1 MTGKGSSLSTPSPI
15 EKLSSL
21 LCRLPG
27 IGEKSARRIVFHL
40 MAQPE
45 EFCREFAE
53 AVRTLKER
61 LHPCPECGN
70 FTEEDPC
77 PICADPF
84 RDRTL
89 LCVVET
95 AEDLVCLEQ
104 ASVFGG
110 LYQVLGGRVSP
121 MDGEEI
127 DPRVLE
133 TLQRRI
139 REHGVKEVIIATN
152 PCVEGDLTYFA
163 VVDALRGSG
172 ARLSRLAYGLPVGGS
187 IGYADRVTLHAALE
201 ARRQVNETNI

>member
-1 MTGKGSSLSTPSPI
+1 LSLPSPI
-15 EKLSSL
+15 DKLASA

-27 IGEKSARRIVFHL
+27 IGEKSARRIVFFL
-40 MAQPE
+40 LAQPE
-45 EFCREFAE
+45 VFTREFSE

-70 FTEEDPC
+70 FTEDDPC
-77 PICADPF
+77 PICTDPL
-84 RDRTL
+84 RDRKT

-110 LYQVLGGRVSP
+110 VYHVLGGRVSP
-121 MDGEEI
+121 LDGEDI
-127 DPRVLE
+127 DVRVLE
-133 TLQRRI
+133 SLKRRI
-139 REHGVKEVIIATN
+139 RDLGVKEVIIATN

-163 VVDALRGSG
+163 VVDALKGTS

-201 ARRQVNETNI
+201 ARQKVAETGS

>member
-1 MTGKGSSLSTPSPI
+1 MSLPSPI
-15 EKLSSL
+15 DKLASA

-27 IGEKSARRIVFHL
+27 IGEKSARRIVFFL
-40 MAQPE
+40 LAQPE
-45 EFCREFAE
+45 VFTREFSE

-70 FTEEDPC
+70 FTEDDPC
-77 PICADPF
+77 PICTDPL
-84 RDRTL
+84 RDRKT

-110 LYQVLGGRVSP
+110 VYHVLGGRVSP
-121 MDGEEI
+121 LDGEDI
-127 DPRVLE
+127 DVRVLE
-133 TLQRRI
+133 SLKRRI
-139 REHGVKEVIIATN
+139 RDLGVKEVIIATN

-163 VVDALRGSG
+163 VVDALKGTS

-201 ARRQVNETNI
+201 ARQKVAETGS

>member
-1 MTGKGSSLSTPSPI
+1 MSLPSPI
-15 EKLSSL
+15 DKLSSA
-21 LCRLPG
+21 LCKLPG
-27 IGEKSARRIVFHL
+27 IGEKSARRIVFFL
-40 MAQPE
+40 LAQPE
-45 EFCREFAE
+45 VFTREFSE

-70 FTEEDPC
+70 YTEDDPC
-77 PICADPF
+77 PICADPL
-84 RDRTL
+84 RDRRT

-110 LYQVLGGRVSP
+110 VYHVLGGRVSP
-121 MDGEEI
+121 LDGE
-127 DPRVLE
+127 DLDVRVLDNL
-133 TLQRRI
+133 TRRI
-139 REHGVKEVIIATN
+139 RVLGVKEVIIATN

-163 VVDALRGSG
+163 VVDALKGTS

-201 ARRQVNETNI
+201 ARQHVADTGA

>member
-1 MTGKGSSLSTPSPI
+1 LSLPPPI
-15 EKLSSL
+15 EKLTTA

-40 MAQPE
+40 LGQPE
-45 EFCREFAE
+45 TFSRDFAE
-53 AVRTLKER
+53 AVRTLKES
-61 LHPCPECGN
+61 LHPCAECGN

-77 PICADPF
+77 PVCADPF
-84 RDRTL
+84 RDRKT

-110 LYQVLGGRVSP
+110 IYHVLGGHVSP
-121 MDGEEI
+121 LDGEDI
-127 DPRVLE
+127 DPRILDS
-133 TLQRRI
+133 LRRRVVNLGI
-139 REHGVKEVIIATN
+139 KEVIIATN

-163 VVDALRGSG
+163 VIDALKGLEI
-172 ARLSRLAYGLPVGGS
+172 RLSRLAYGLPVGGA

-201 ARRQVNETNI
+201 ARQSVSRTGP

>member
-1 MTGKGSSLSTPSPI
+1 MSLSPSI
-15 EKLSSL
+15 EKLTTA

-27 IGEKSARRIVFHL
+27 IGEKSARRIVFFL
-40 MAQPE
+40 LGQPDAVTL
-45 EFCREFAE
+45 EFSE
-53 AVRTLKER
+53 AVRTLKAR

-70 FTEEDPC
+70 YTEEDPC
-77 PICADPF
+77 PVCADTF
-84 RDRTL
+84 RDRRL

-121 MDGEEI
+121 LEGEDL
-127 DPRVLE
+127 DPLVLE
-133 TLQRRI
+133 KLRRRI
-139 REHGVKEVIIATN
+139 RELGVREVIIATN

-163 VVDALRGSG
+163 VIDALKGSG
-172 ARLSRLAYGLPVGGS
+172 VRLSRLAYGLPVGGS

-201 ARRQVNETNI
+201 ARRQVGAKGS

>member
-1 MTGKGSSLSTPSPI
+1 MSLSPSI
-15 EKLSSL
+15 EKLTSA

-27 IGEKSARRIVFHL
+27 IGEKSARRIVFFL
-40 MAQPE
+40 LGQPDA
-45 EFCREFAE
+45 FALDFSE
-53 AVRTLKER
+53 AVRTLKAR

-70 FTEEDPC
+70 YTEEDPC
-77 PICADPF
+77 PVCTDTF
-84 RDRTL
+84 RDRRV

-121 MDGEEI
+121 LEGEDL
-127 DPRVLE
+127 DPLVLE
-133 TLQRRI
+133 KLRRRI
-139 REHGVKEVIIATN
+139 RDLGVREVIIATN

-163 VVDALRGSG
+163 VIDALKGSG
-172 ARLSRLAYGLPVGGS
+172 VRLSRLAYGLPVGGS

-201 ARRQVNETNI
+201 ARQQVAEKDA

>member
-1 MTGKGSSLSTPSPI
+1 MSLPSPI
-15 EKLSSL
+15 DKLSSA
-21 LCRLPG
+21 LCKLPG
-27 IGEKSARRIVFHL
+27 IGEKSARRIVFFL
-40 MAQPE
+40 LAQPE
-45 EFCREFAE
+45 VFTREFSE

-70 FTEEDPC
+70 YTEDDPC
-77 PICADPF
+77 PICADPL
-84 RDRTL
+84 RDRRT

-110 LYQVLGGRVSP
+110 VYHVLGGRVSP
-121 MDGEEI
+121 LDGE
-127 DPRVLE
+127 DLDVRVLDNL
-133 TLQRRI
+133 TRRI
-139 REHGVKEVIIATN
+139 RVLGVKEVIIATN

-163 VVDALRGSG
+163 VVDALKGTP

-201 ARRQVNETNI
+201 ARQHVADTGA

>member
-1 MTGKGSSLSTPSPI
+1 LSLPSPI
-15 EKLSSL
+15 DKLSSA
-21 LCRLPG
+21 LCKLPG
-27 IGEKSARRIVFHL
+27 IGEKSARRIVFFL
-40 MAQPE
+40 LAQPE
-45 EFCREFAE
+45 VFTREFSE

-70 FTEEDPC
+70 YTEDDPC
-77 PICADPF
+77 PICADPL
-84 RDRTL
+84 RDRRT

-110 LYQVLGGRVSP
+110 VYHVLGGRVSP
-121 MDGEEI
+121 LDGE
-127 DPRVLE
+127 DLDVRVLDNL
-133 TLQRRI
+133 TRRI
-139 REHGVKEVIIATN
+139 RVLGVKEVIIATN

-163 VVDALRGSG
+163 VVDALKGTP

-201 ARRQVNETNI
+201 ARQHVADTGA

>member
-1 MTGKGSSLSTPSPI
+1 MSLPSPI
-15 EKLSSL
+15 DKLSSA
-21 LCRLPG
+21 LCKLPG
-27 IGEKSARRIVFHL
+27 IGEKSARRIVFFL
-40 MAQPE
+40 LAQPE
-45 EFCREFAE
+45 VFTREFSE

-70 FTEEDPC
+70 YTEDDPC
-77 PICADPF
+77 PICADPL
-84 RDRTL
+84 RDRRT

-110 LYQVLGGRVSP
+110 VYHVLRGRVSP
-121 MDGEEI
+121 LDGE
-127 DPRVLE
+127 DLDVRVLDNL
-133 TLQRRI
+133 TRRI
-139 REHGVKEVIIATN
+139 RVLGVKEVIIATN

-163 VVDALRGSG
+163 VVDALKGTP

-201 ARRQVNETNI
+201 ARQHVADTGA

>member
-1 MTGKGSSLSTPSPI
+1 MSLPSPI
-15 EKLSSL
+15 DKLASA

-27 IGEKSARRIVFHL
+27 IGEKSARRIVFFL
-40 MAQPE
+40 LAQPE
-45 EFCREFAE
+45 VFTREFSE

-70 FTEEDPC
+70 FTEDDPC
-77 PICADPF
+77 PICTDPL
-84 RDRTL
+84 RDRKT

-110 LYQVLGGRVSP
+110 VYHVLGGRVSP
-121 MDGEEI
+121 LDGEDI
-127 DPRVLE
+127 DVRVLE
-133 TLQRRI
+133 SLKRRI
-139 REHGVKEVIIATN
+139 QDLGVKEVIIATN

-163 VVDALRGSG
+163 VVDALKGTS

-201 ARRQVNETNI
+201 ARQKVADTGS

>member
-1 MTGKGSSLSTPSPI
+1 MSLSPSI
-15 EKLSSL
+15 EKLTAA

-27 IGEKSARRIVFHL
+27 IGEKSARRIVFYL
-40 MAQPE
+40 LGQPDA
-45 EFCREFAE
+45 FTLDFSE
-53 AVRTLKER
+53 AVRTLKAR

-70 FTEEDPC
+70 YTEEDPC
-77 PICADPF
+77 PVCADTF
-84 RDRTL
+84 RDRRV

-121 MDGEEI
+121 LEGEDL
-127 DPRVLE
+127 DPLVLE
-133 TLQRRI
+133 KLRRRI
-139 REHGVKEVIIATN
+139 RELGVKEVIIATN

-163 VVDALRGSG
+163 VIDALKGSG
-172 ARLSRLAYGLPVGGS
+172 VRLSRLAYGLPVGGS

-201 ARRQVNETNI
+201 SRQQVGETGGI